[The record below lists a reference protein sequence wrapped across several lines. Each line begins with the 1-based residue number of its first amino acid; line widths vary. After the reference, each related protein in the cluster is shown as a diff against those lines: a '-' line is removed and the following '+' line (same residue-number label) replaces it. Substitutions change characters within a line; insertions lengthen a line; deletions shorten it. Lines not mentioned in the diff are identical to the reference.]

1 MPDVAEVGRCRK
13 LDITNAE
20 FPKDRSYHRCESKN
34 VAPPESVKLTLTRPA
49 LGYIILLCHIRKIPT
64 YIVAGLST

>member
-20 FPKDRSYHRCESKN
+20 FPKDRSYHRYGEVPVVYS
-34 VAPPESVKLTLTRPA
+34 
-49 LGYIILLCHIRKIPT
+49 ILLIHDVNLRRDIP
-64 YIVAGLST
+64 